1 MKTKKTLL
9 SLLLVLCMLMPSIVL
24 PVSAGATAIDAME
37 AISEAFDEDYL
48 IESHSI
54 EDEEYIGIP
63 LDMKIY
69 FTKGKTATSGY
80 QGAGCTPLIM
90 YVVNTPLERIGTDS
104 DVNIIRSMLERG
116 YIVAV
121 ADYKNSP
128 LAVASAL
135 DNSAQRVRYKL
146 MRQGN
151 YLTKAVFPSGTY
163 YDCHVVPAGYNVHL
177 NDVYWEIDKHGVD
190 GTMEEIVELW
200 NLDYKPVLD
209 SKYIKWTYTDDNGN
223 VVRKEVSDNAVWY
236 SDTRGTVDM
245 ENGQYTLMKYA
256 IVDEITDC
264 VKMDGTPIDLN
275 LYISFLYPANPK
287 EKVPVMALHNSSEY
301 IPNSALTVGREHFV
315 GSVFR
320 GYAGVVYD
328 YAYTPMMRDNFTPGN
343 SAGATSGDGTSYSV
357 DVYNDKLI
365 NTAAMRYIRYKALSE
380 PDKFKFDINAV
391 GVFGNS
397 KGGTHRFLGE
407 KYVREPL
414 VSEAEAKGL
423 TEEALNEAV
432 ETKLVNL
439 TPMRYLPGKS
449 GETRYKNGEEAY
461 SAQGVTIDA
470 GEIQPWL
477 TYNGEEITS
486 GVQCIYCS
494 CPNNEDDI
502 SEGHSPTFITLSLQ
516 DYWKSVVAY
525 INACRV
531 HDVPSAWF
539 DIDLGHSLG
548 IGPDVNHGVDTYDAF
563 FDFFD
568 YYLKGTPVKVFYVDP
583 ADNAVDVKTTD
594 DILIKFNGPV
604 SLDEVEKIEIKS
616 NSGKAVSGKWSA
628 LYGNTEWTLTL
639 DEELTAGD
647 IYTVTIP
654 GNIKG
659 DNGVEMGSDYVY
671 SFATAPEAEAD
682 TAFVEADNGA
692 YITATV
698 PDMESLSE
706 NQALNTLK
714 IRFYASAEKAA
725 NTVDVY
731 AVESTSATAGEL
743 LGSVQLKGE
752 GYYDFDITE
761 FMQNKTVGEEVV
773 FYLKQAK
780 EAGVFEHYKEGF
792 SKGLGSNTVTAQAA
806 YEVTSINGEDALKVW
821 MTMNNPAFPA
831 NPFYKTIVNTV
842 NNNKLIKDGNLTQ
855 EDYGRRFTISVS
867 VYDTTQRQLTI
878 RTETSDSSGKY
889 ETHDTQRSYYNF
901 TTVPNEWKTYDCEYT
916 VYEPEYGLAGAHRQK
931 LYIDIQPDG
940 AKESPMY
947 IGEIKVMETVTD
959 ADITDGSVVLA
970 SNGDYAYKAPEG
982 AENPIAL
989 YDADGGLIG
998 EYASFKTAMNAYS
1011 YGNVVKLLKNYTFTD
1026 ADAFSEFDEL
1036 SAAKGDDGHIFNIDL
1051 NGYVLFAGAETKPL
1065 LWLKTT
1071 NNAISETKINL
1082 SNGTVFL
1089 KNKALVGYD
1098 SSGSISGE
1106 KKYDVNL
1113 TDVNIITDND
1123 FVSYNI
1129 LSDNTIASNCKVT
1142 TDINLTDCSVQV
1154 KNEALETWDVT
1165 MFTSGTGTLTT
1176 NCNMAGGRI
1185 KTDSLRKLTIY
1196 DSIDCVTFTA
1206 NAGGVYTSLY
1216 VPESE
1221 IVPNEAYHTDAG
1233 NKTFVTNSSGPGLY
1247 KYDLIKTNLTT
1258 DYGVIPEAYADVEK
1272 YPLAVFNAAGEFIM
1286 AGADWGNGKDKL
1298 ALQEAKTAGNGSVVY
1313 LRRDYE
1319 YDEAGS
1325 FANLS
1330 QVNELMTIDLG
1341 GHTINCTSS
1350 KANLFHAQAKTNHPS
1365 KVVVKNGTILAK
1377 NKTLVV
1383 FDSWATHAYTAVKDF
1398 EIAFEGITFGFS
1410 EGASGFNNLICAVNT
1425 TADDPVMNGYV
1436 SLTDCTIDLATNAPA
1451 GAYTMFN
1458 MNDKNSII
1466 PVHTTVTGGKII
1478 ADSLE
1483 NVSLV
1488 ENNAITGTTL
1498 TFKKDENGNY
1508 TKLYLKDTDTIFP
1521 NIVNTEEDG
1530 RKVFAATENVDENGY
1545 TECDF
1550 GGDII
1555 VTEYGA
1561 IPPAYKD
1568 NTFVAFID
1576 GEVINASDYLYDTN
1590 GVKGIMHYVKEA
1602 IKGNGVNPDGTTASG
1617 AKEAV
1622 VVMLKDFTN
1631 TVEYSNIAQVN
1642 GKVTVDLNGYTL
1654 TSTNYVLAT
1663 QAKQWSM
1670 VSAKVFDTH
1679 LVLKNGNVV
1688 LSKKPLAYYSSWG
1701 GSSYTGKNPKR
1712 FILDFEN
1719 LNISLASGSAAA
1731 NIFEKYPET
1740 NHTNDLNAEY
1750 DVTFTD
1756 CNFDLKNAKNA
1767 VTIFSATHTDVPG
1780 DISVDVTISGGSITA
1795 KSYDSV
1801 KMSAISEGADASFA
1815 LEKSEAEGFTDFV
1828 LPKGASVPADKIIIG
1843 DKEYAWTK
1851 LSEAGGYVTYAL
1863 GEYTKYGLLP
1873 EEYANKTFV
1882 AFIDGAAINASDY
1895 LYDTKVDGV
1904 EIKGIVHHVKET
1916 LRSNTVNADGTTAD
1930 GAKEAVVLMQK
1941 DFNNTI
1947 AYPNIAQVNGKM
1959 TIDLGGNTITSTQYL
1974 LPTQAKPWSVIKSQ
1988 VFDTHIVLKNGN
2000 VVLSE
2005 KSLASYSSWIGSYT
2019 GTGAKRYTL
2028 DFENLDISL
2037 AEGATVTNVFEKYSG
2052 ANHTNDLD
2060 AEYDVTFKD
2069 CNFDFTNAKD
2079 AVSIFSATHT
2089 NIPADISVEG
2099 TITGGSIMAKKADAV
2114 TVASISDGANADF
2127 TWEKGDDSLYTTLI
2141 LPETATAPLGTVDV
2155 NGTAMIYSQLEVI
2168 DGKITY
2174 KLIPAE
2180 YAVLSYDDAEKS
2192 AEIVIEKDGTY
2203 VILFAQYDGDKLV
2216 GINMVTATLEAG
2228 VQTVEQTADFTA
2240 NKVML
2245 WQDIKSMI
2253 PLC

>member
-1 MKTKKTLL
+1 MKRTKSILAIFIAI
-9 SLLLVLCMLMPSIVL
+9 CMLVPSIVL
-24 PVSAGATAIDAME
+24 PVSAEAATDAME
-37 AISEAFDEDYL
+37 AISAAFDDEYL

-54 EDEEYIGIP
+54 ENEEYIGIP
-63 LDMKIY
+63 IDMHIY
-69 FTKGKTATSGY
+69 FTKGKTAVSGA
-80 QGAGCTPLIM
+80 QGKGCTPLIM
-90 YVVNTPLERIGTDS
+90 YVVNTPLEKIGTDS
-104 DVNIIRSMLERG
+104 DVEIIKSMLDRG

-128 LAVASAL
+128 LALPPAL
-135 DNSAQRVRYKL
+135 DCSAQRVRNKL
-146 MRQGN
+146 MKQGN
-151 YLTKAVFPSGTY
+151 YLTSSVFASGTY
-163 YDCHVVPAGYNVHL
+163 QDCHIVPAGYNVHL

-200 NLDYKPVLD
+200 NLDYKTVLD
-209 SKYIKWTYTDDNGN
+209 SKYVKWTYTDDDGN
-223 VVRKEVSDNAVWY
+223 VVRKEVVDGAVWY

-256 IVDEITDC
+256 VVNDITDC
-264 VKMDGTPIDLN
+264 VEMDGTPIDLN

-287 EKVPVMALHNSSEY
+287 EKVPVMTLHNSSAY
-301 IPNSALTVGREHFV
+301 IPDSAVTIGREHFV

-328 YAYTPMMRDNFTPGN
+328 YAYTPMMRANFTPGTT
-343 SAGATSGDGTSYSV
+343 AGATSGDGTSYSV

-380 PDKFKFDINAV
+380 PEKFKFDINAI

-414 VSEAEAKGL
+414 VGENEAKGL
-423 TEEALNEAV
+423 TEAALNKAIE
-432 ETKLVNL
+432 EKLVNL
-439 TPMRYLPGKS
+439 TPMRYLPGSS
-449 GETRYKNGEEAY
+449 GETRYNNGEETY
-461 SAQGVTIDA
+461 TKQGMTVDA
-470 GEIQPWL
+470 GEMQPWL

-516 DYWKSVVAY
+516 DYWRSVVAY

-548 IGPDVNHGVDTYDAF
+548 IGPDVDHGVDTYDAF

-583 ADNAVDVKTTD
+583 ADNAVDVKATD

-604 SLDEVEKIEIKS
+604 SLGEVEKIVIEAS
-616 NSGKAVSGKWSA
+616 DGTKASGKWSS

-639 DEELTAGD
+639 DKELTAGN

-654 GNIKG
+654 GDIKG
-659 DNGVEMGSDYVY
+659 NNGVEMGSDYVY
-671 SFATAPEAEAD
+671 SFETAPEAGAD
-682 TAFVEADNGA
+682 TMFKSVENGA

-698 PDMESLSE
+698 PDMAEASE
-706 NQALNTLK
+706 LNALKL
-714 IRFYASAEKAA
+714 RFYSAAEKAA
-725 NTVDVY
+725 NTVDIY
-731 AVESTSATAGEL
+731 AVESLSATSGEL

-761 FMQNKTVGEEVV
+761 FMKNKTVGEEVV
-773 FYLKQAK
+773 FYLKAAK
-780 EAGVFEHYKEGF
+780 EAGVFEHYKEDF
-792 SKGLGSNTVTAQAA
+792 SKGPGSNTVTAQAA

-821 MTMNNPAFPA
+821 MTIKNPAFPA
-831 NPFYKTIVNTV
+831 NPFYKTIANTL

-916 VYEPEYGLAGAHRQK
+916 VYEPEYGTAGAHRQK
-931 LYIDIQPDG
+931 LYIDLQPDG

-959 ADITDGSVVLA
+959 IDITDGSVVIA
-970 SNGDYAYKAPEG
+970 SNGDYAYKAPEN

-989 YDADGGLIG
+989 YNADGGLVG
-998 EYASFKTAMNAYS
+998 SYASFKTAMSAYS
-1011 YGNVVKLLKNYTFTD
+1011 YGDTVKLFDNYTFTD

-1036 SAAKGDDGHIFNIDL
+1036 AAMNIDL
-1051 NGYVLFAGAETKPL
+1051 NGYVIFADAETKPL

-1071 NNAISETKINL
+1071 SNTIRETKINL

-1098 SSGSISGE
+1098 SSTGINGE

-1113 TDVNIITDND
+1113 NDVNIITNND

-1176 NCNMAGGRI
+1176 NYNMAGGRI

-1196 DSIDCVTFTA
+1196 DSIDCVIFTA

-1216 VPESE
+1216 MPESVIMPE
-1221 IVPNEAYHTDAG
+1221 EAYQTDAG
-1233 NKTFVTNSSGPGLY
+1233 YKTFITISSGQGLY
-1247 KYDLIKTNLTT
+1247 KYELITTDLTT
-1258 DYGVIPEAYADVEK
+1258 DYGVIPEAYQDVEK
-1272 YPLAVFNAAGEFIM
+1272 YPLVVFNAAGKFIM
-1286 AGADWGNGKDKL
+1286 ASEDWGYGKDKT
-1298 ALQEAKTAGNGSVVY
+1298 ALQEAKTAGDGSVVY

-1341 GHTINCTSS
+1341 GHTLNCTSS

-1425 TADDPVMNGYV
+1425 TADDPVMNGYI
-1436 SLTDCTIDLATNAPA
+1436 SLTDCTLDLVTNAPTA
-1451 GAYTMFN
+1451 AYTIFN

-1466 PVHTTVTGGKII
+1466 PVKTTITGGRII

-1483 NVSLV
+1483 NVSLA
-1488 ENNAITGTTL
+1488 EHNAITGTSL
-1498 TFKKDENGNY
+1498 TFKKDTDGNY
-1508 TKLYLKDTDTIFP
+1508 TKLYLKNTDTIFP

-1568 NTFVAFID
+1568 NTFVAFIG
-1576 GEVINASDYLYDTN
+1576 GEAINASDYLYDTN
-1590 GVKGIMHYVKEA
+1590 GVKGIMHHVKEA
-1602 IKGNGVNPDGTTASG
+1602 IRGNKVNADGTTGEG

-1631 TVEYSNIAQVN
+1631 TIEYSNIAQVN
-1642 GKVTVDLNGYTL
+1642 GKVTIDLNGYTL
-1654 TSTNYVLAT
+1654 SSTKYLLNT
-1663 QAKQWSM
+1663 QAKPWT
-1670 VSAKVFDTH
+1670 VLKTTPVFDTH
-1679 LVLKNGNVV
+1679 IVLKNGNVV
-1688 LSKKPLAYYSSWG
+1688 LNGKPLAYYSSWAG
-1701 GSSYTGKNPKR
+1701 TYTGDGTKR
-1712 FILDFEN
+1712 YTLDFEK
-1719 LNISLASGSAAA
+1719 LNISLTSGSAVT
-1731 NIFEKYPET
+1731 NIFEKNPAT
-1740 NHTNDLNAEY
+1740 NHPNDLNAEY
-1750 DVTFTD
+1750 DVSFTD
-1756 CNFDLKNAKNA
+1756 CNFDLKNAKNS
-1767 VTIFSATHTDVPG
+1767 VTIFSATHTNIPAEV
-1780 DISVDVTISGGSITA
+1780 SVDVTLSGGSITA
-1795 KSYDSV
+1795 KSNDSV
-1801 KMSAISEGADASFA
+1801 KMSAISEGADASFT
-1815 LEKSEAEGFTDFV
+1815 LGRSEAEGFTDLK
-1828 LPKGASVPADKIIIG
+1828 LPTSASAPSGKVVIG
-1843 DKEYAWTK
+1843 DKEYGWTK
-1851 LSEAGGYVTYAL
+1851 LSEAGGYATYAL

-1882 AFIDGAAINASDY
+1882 AFIDGAAINANDY

-1904 EIKGIVHHVKET
+1904 EIRGIVHHVKEA
-1916 LRSNTVNADGTTAD
+1916 LRSNAVNPDGSTAD

-1947 AYPNIAQVNGKM
+1947 EYANIAQVNGKM

-1974 LPTQAKPWSVIKSQ
+1974 LCTQAKPWSMVKAS

-2000 VVLSE
+2000 VVLS
-2005 KSLASYSSWIGSYT
+2005 KKALANYSSWIGSYT
-2019 GTGAKRYTL
+2019 GTNAKRYIL

-2037 AEGATVTNVFEKYSG
+2037 AEGAMVKNVFEMNPA
-2052 ANHTNDLD
+2052 ANHPNDLD
-2060 AEYDVTFKD
+2060 SEYDVTFKD
-2069 CNFDFTNAKD
+2069 CSFDFTNAKD
-2079 AVSIFSATHT
+2079 KISIFSATHT
-2089 NIPADISVEG
+2089 NTPGDISAEG
-2099 TITGGSIMAKKADAV
+2099 TIIGGSITAKKADDV
-2114 TVASISDGANADF
+2114 TVASISDGANAGF
-2127 TWEKGDDSLYTTLI
+2127 TWEKGGDSLYTTLI
-2141 LPETATAPLGTVDV
+2141 LPETATAPSGTVDV
-2155 NGTAMIYSQLEVI
+2155 NGTPMIYSQLEVI
-2168 DGKITY
+2168 DGKATY
-2174 KLIPAE
+2174 KLIPVE
-2180 YAVLSYDDAEKS
+2180 YAVLSYDAAEKS

-2203 VILFAQYDGDKLV
+2203 VILFAQYDGDRLV
-2216 GINMVTATLEAG
+2216 GINMITKTLTAG
-2228 VQTVEQTADFTA
+2228 VQTVEQTADFAA

-2253 PLC
+2253 PLCKGF